1 MKKQKP
7 INVRI
12 GRNIQR
18 ERERAGLTQEK
29 LSEMIDIAST
39 SLSSIERGVMGASL
53 TTLEKICTVL
63 SVSADALL
71 FGRTQEN
78 DAAYLAERLGRL
90 TPEQFRIANSV
101 LTDLLEAFRL
111 D

>member
-1 MKKQKP
+1 MKEQKP

-18 ERERAGLTQEK
+18 ERIRAGLTQEK

-39 SLSSIERGVMGASL
+39 SLSSMERGVMGVSL
-53 TTLEKICTVL
+53 TTLEKICTML
-63 SVSADALL
+63 SVPADALL

-78 DAAYLAERLGRL
+78 DTAYLAERLGQL
-90 TPEQFRIANSV
+90 TPEQFRIANAV
-101 LTDLLEAFRL
+101 LTSLLEAFHL
-111 D
+111 E

>member
-1 MKKQKP
+1 MKERKE
-7 INVRI
+7 INVRV
-12 GRNIQR
+12 GANIQR
-18 ERERAGLTQEK
+18 ERTRAGLTQEK
-29 LSEMIDIAST
+29 FSEMIGIAT
-39 SLSSIERGVMGASL
+39 QSLSAAECGAVGVSL
-53 TTLEKICTVL
+53 TTLEKICTTL
-63 SVSADALL
+63 SVPADALL

-90 TPEQFRIANSV
+90 TPEQFRVANAV